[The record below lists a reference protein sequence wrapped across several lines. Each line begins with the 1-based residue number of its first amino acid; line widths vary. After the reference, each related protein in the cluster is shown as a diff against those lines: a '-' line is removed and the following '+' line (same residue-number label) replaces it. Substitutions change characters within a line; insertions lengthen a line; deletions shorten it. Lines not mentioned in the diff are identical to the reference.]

1 MLDRAATA
9 ARNNAL
15 WCDAV
20 CRAHGIRT
28 SLTGELWSS
37 ASRTPPYYPD
47 AVTLSAGA
55 SAYDVLAS
63 VDAGEGCSVKDSFAT
78 LDLSSEDFTRLVD
91 GHWLWRGA
99 DGDGDGDTQADS
111 DTDSD
116 TGTRADGRR
125 WHRVISTDEMHDWAR
140 AWAADPDDAAILTP
154 ALLAEPGVFVLATE
168 HLEAGAIVNLTG
180 SVAGVSNVF
189 DRGGDHG
196 RAWREAVGAAGS
208 VARRLPLV
216 GWDAGDGLRA
226 AVAAG
231 FEATGPLTVWMS

>member
-47 AVTLSAGA
+47 AVTLSAGVGA
-55 SAYDVLAS
+55 CDVLAS

-78 LDLSSEDFTRLVD
+78 LDLSSGDFAQLVD
-91 GHWLWRGA
+91 GHWLWRDA
-99 DGDGDGDTQADS
+99 DTDTQADS
-111 DTDSD
+111 DTNSVTD
-116 TGTRADGRR
+116 TRADGRR
-125 WHRVISTDEMHDWAR
+125 WHRVTSTDEMHDWAQ

-154 ALLAEPGVFVLATE
+154 SLLAEPGVFVLTTE

-180 SVAGVSNVF
+180 SVAGIGNVF
-189 DRGGDHG
+189 DRGGDLI
-196 RAWREAVGAAGS
+196 RAWREAVGAAGIL
-208 VARRLPLV
+208 AGRLPLV
-216 GWDAGDGLRA
+216 GWDAGDGLSA

-231 FEATGPLTVWMS
+231 FETTGPLTVWIS